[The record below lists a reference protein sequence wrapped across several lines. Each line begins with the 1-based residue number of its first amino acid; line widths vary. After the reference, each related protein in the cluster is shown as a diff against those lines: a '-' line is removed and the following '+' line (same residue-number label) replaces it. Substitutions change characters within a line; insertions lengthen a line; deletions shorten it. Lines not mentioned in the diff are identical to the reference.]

1 MFITNQL
8 GEEAKTTASVL
19 DIQNLSNG
27 EALVAQNEHEF
38 IELITAFIQHK
49 NNTITVKT
57 ETIESLQLKVSKIS
71 NNMIHT
77 DNLLIKIPIH
87 KVYQVFVFDGY
98 LKINMENSYIFID

>member
-27 EALVAQNEHEF
+27 DVLVAQNEHEF

>member
-8 GEEAKTTASVL
+8 GDESKLEASVS
-19 DIQNLSNG
+19 DIPNLSNG
-27 EALVAQNEHEF
+27 DALVAENEHEF
-38 IELITAFIQHK
+38 MELITAFVKHK
-49 NNTITVKT
+49 NNKITVKT
-57 ETIESLQLKVSKIS
+57 ETIESLQLEVSKIG

-77 DNLLIKIPIH
+77 NSLLIKIPIH